1 MAKGSVTILAT
12 DLGGRIPSIMGGP
25 SFPIDWQDLIAS
37 TSAVA
42 NPEFSKVLLDSN
54 DKLLYGLRWDGTEYT
69 PDLSESTITIVTAA
83 VPIVE
88 YVKGYI

>member
-1 MAKGSVTILAT
+1 MAKGSVTVLAT
-12 DLGGRIPSIMGGP
+12 DLGGGIPLIVGGS
-25 SFPIDWQDLIAS
+25 SFPIGWQDLIAS
-37 TSAVA
+37 TSEVD

-54 DKLLYGLRWDGTEYT
+54 NMLLYGLRWNGTEYI

-83 VPIVE
+83 APIVE

>member
-1 MAKGSVTILAT
+1 MAKGSVTVLAT
-12 DLGGRIPSIMGGP
+12 DLGGGIPSIMGGS
-25 SFPIDWQDLIAS
+25 SFPINWQDLIAS
-37 TSAVA
+37 TSEVD

-54 DKLLYGLRWDGTEYT
+54 NMLLYGLRWDGTEYT

-83 VPIVE
+83 APIVE